1 MLKQRNE
8 QVQAAARALDMVVCV
23 IAFFAAYHL
32 RTSDFALFAGQGSIE
47 PIESLTWL
55 LGMSIA
61 LHLITYPIVG
71 FYESLRMKSV
81 PDIIS
86 MVLRAGAIEFF
97 VAAAMVFLIQAKTTS
112 RYFFGLFLL
121 INYSLIIVEK
131 LGVRFLLSVAR
142 SRGFNFRKVLVVGT
156 GSNAAR
162 MIDTLQKHGH
172 WGYVPTGILAPSSE
186 PKNGPDLTSE
196 LKGVKVIGS
205 LLDLESVVRAQTV
218 DEVIFAMDRIDARE
232 LIGPMEVCSRLGIAN
247 RISLGLFEAP
257 GRKISFSRVQE
268 IPLLTFYTTLRTP
281 LEVFLK
287 RIIDIGVALI
297 GLLITVPLVP
307 WIYWMTQ
314 RQSPGPIFFKQLRV
328 GENGRLF
335 RCYKFRTM
343 HLDAESRKAELL
355 AKNEMHGP
363 IFKIKD
369 DPRVFSFGRLM
380 RRTSIDEL
388 PQFFNILRGDMS
400 VVGTRPPTPDEV
412 AIYETRYRKRLSVR
426 PGLTGLWQV
435 SGRNKISN
443 FEDVLKLDVE
453 YIEQWSIGLDIRI
466 IFKTIWATFFGRG
479 AY

>member
-32 RTSDFALFAGQGSIE
+32 RTSDLPLFAYQGSIE

-55 LGMSIA
+55 LGMSMV
-61 LHLITYPIVG
+61 LHLITYPLVG
-71 FYESLRMKSV
+71 FYESLRMKSI

-121 INYSLIIVEK
+121 INYSLILCEK
-131 LGVRFLLSVAR
+131 IGVRFLLSVAR
-142 SRGFNFRKVLVVGT
+142 SRGYNFRKVLIVGT
-156 GSNAAR
+156 GGNAAR
-162 MIDTLQKHGH
+162 MIETLQRHVH
-172 WGYVPTGILAPSSE
+172 WGYVPTGVLALPNERES
-186 PKNGPDLTSE
+186 GPDMTTDV
-196 LKGVKVIGS
+196 KGVKVIGT
-205 LLDLESVVRAQTV
+205 LADLESVVRAQTV

-232 LIGPMEVCSRLGIAN
+232 LIGPMDVCSRLGIAN
-247 RISLGLFEAP
+247 RVSLGLFQEP
-257 GRKISFSRVQE
+257 GRKIAFSRVQE

-281 LEVFLK
+281 FEVFVK
-287 RIIDIGVALI
+287 RMIDIAVSII
-297 GLLITVPLVP
+297 GLLIMIPLIP
-307 WIYWMTQ
+307 WIYWKTK
-314 RQSPGPIFFKQLRV
+314 RQSPGPILFKQLRV

-343 HLDAESRKAELL
+343 HLGAEARKSELM
-355 AKNEMHGP
+355 ARNEMEGP
-363 IFKIKD
+363 LFKIEN
-369 DPRVFSFGRLM
+369 DPRVFPFGDFM

-412 AIYETRYRKRLSVR
+412 EIYETRYRKRLSVR

-435 SGRNKISN
+435 SGRNTVRN

-466 IFKTIWATFFGRG
+466 IFKTIWVTMFRRG